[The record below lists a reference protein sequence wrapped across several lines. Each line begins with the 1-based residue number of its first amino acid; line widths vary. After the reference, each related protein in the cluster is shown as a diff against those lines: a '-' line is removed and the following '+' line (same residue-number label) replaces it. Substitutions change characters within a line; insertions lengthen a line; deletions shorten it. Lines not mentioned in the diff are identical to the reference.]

1 MIKVDAVGQTCPVP
15 VIMTKKALKE
25 VKEGIVEVSV
35 DNRTSKENIE
45 KFAKE
50 MGYETSIREREGIF
64 FISITKNDQLSI
76 NNTLPSND
84 NNTVIVISS
93 DKMGEGENDLGETL
107 MKAFIYT
114 LTEIENLPKTILFY
128 NKGVLLT
135 TTNENTIKDLKSL
148 ENKGVQ
154 ILSCG
159 ACLNFYNVENSLKV
173 GTVTNMY
180 TIIDKQ
186 IKATK
191 VIKP

>member
-50 MGYETSIREREGIF
+50 MGYETSIRESEGIF

>member
-25 VKEGIVEVSV
+25 IKEGIVEVSV

-50 MGYETSIREREGIF
+50 MGYETSIRESEGIF

-148 ENKGVQ
+148 ENKGVE